1 MVTVNGN
8 NGTETPKTVTEASG
22 NLPNTYNTVPP
33 NKNQVDYL

>member
-1 MVTVNGN
+1 MNATKNF
-8 NGTETPKTVTEASG
+8 TTVTEASE